1 MFREFTEFPNPEELD
16 YDITSSK
23 GMGEINQYSMEILN
37 MVGFLEDDE
46 FIKYGITEEEYLHPT
61 QETVDKINKGPEL
74 FVYAINRSASIF
86 EIIFSFFKLQTTFA
100 PIG

>member
-23 GMGEINQYSMEILN
+23 GMGKINQYSMEILD
-37 MVGFLEDDE
+37 MIGFLEDDE

-61 QETVDKINKGPEL
+61 QETVDKIRAYLENNNIEPVVPRRK
-74 FVYAINRSASIF
+74 
-86 EIIFSFFKLQTTFA
+86 KK
-100 PIG
+100 

>member
-23 GMGEINQYSMEILN
+23 GMGEINQYSMEILD

-61 QETVDKINKGPEL
+61 QETVDKIRTYLEANN
-74 FVYAINRSASIF
+74 INSVVQRR
-86 EIIFSFFKLQTTFA
+86 K
-100 PIG
+100 

>member
-23 GMGEINQYSMEILN
+23 GMGEINQYSMEILD
-37 MVGFLEDDE
+37 MIGFLEDDE

-61 QETVDKINKGPEL
+61 QETVDKIRAYLENNNIEPVVPRRK
-74 FVYAINRSASIF
+74 
-86 EIIFSFFKLQTTFA
+86 
-100 PIG
+100 

>member
-1 MFREFTEFPNPEELD
+1 MFREFTEFPNPEEAD

-23 GMGEINQYSMEILN
+23 GMGEINQYSMEILD

-61 QETVDKINKGPEL
+61 QETVDKIRAYLENNNIEPITPKSSKGL
-74 FVYAINRSASIF
+74 R
-86 EIIFSFFKLQTTFA
+86 
-100 PIG
+100 

>member
-23 GMGEINQYSMEILN
+23 GMGEINQYSMEILD

-46 FIKYGITEEEYLHPT
+46 FTKYGITEEEYLHPT
-61 QETVDKINKGPEL
+61 QETVDKIRTYLEANN
-74 FVYAINRSASIF
+74 INSVVQRR
-86 EIIFSFFKLQTTFA
+86 K
-100 PIG
+100 

>member
-23 GMGEINQYSMEILN
+23 GMGEINQYSMEILD

-61 QETVDKINKGPEL
+61 QETVDKIRTYLEANN
-74 FVYAINRSASIF
+74 INPVVQRR
-86 EIIFSFFKLQTTFA
+86 K
-100 PIG
+100 